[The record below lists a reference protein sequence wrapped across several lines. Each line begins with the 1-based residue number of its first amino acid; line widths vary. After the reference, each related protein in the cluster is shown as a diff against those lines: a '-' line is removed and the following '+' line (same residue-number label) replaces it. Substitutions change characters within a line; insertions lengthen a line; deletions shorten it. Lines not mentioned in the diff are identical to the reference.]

1 MNGLVNIQSFFTV
14 DQTVE
19 RATAILAKANICLFV
34 KIDHGLNAS
43 QVGLTLRP
51 TVLLV
56 FGDPKAGTALMQDRQ
71 TAGIDLPLKLLVW
84 EDEQGKIW
92 VSYNDLHWIGER
104 HGLTVS
110 SGAVQAIGAGLQK
123 LVGKIVEKG

>member
-1 MNGLVNIQSFFTV
+1 MNGLVNVQSPFAV
-14 DQTVE
+14 DQTIE
-19 RATAILAKANICLFV
+19 RATGILAKANICLFV

-84 EDEQGKIW
+84 EDEQGKVW
-92 VSYNDLHWIGER
+92 VSYNDLQWIGER
-104 HGLTVS
+104 HGLTS
-110 SGAVQAIGAGLQK
+110 SAGAVQAIGAGLQK